1 MKLKIFHVDCPPP
14 LRREARDLIHVLSP
28 LHPLVSNATFR
39 YYIPASTFVKN
50 AVLLRCRE
58 KKKTNRKIPRL
69 AKSPPNLASFTLAL
83 GPIPSTK

>member
-39 YYIPASTFVKN
+39 YYILASTFVKN

-58 KKKTNRKIPRL
+58 KKKRIEKF
-69 AKSPPNLASFTLAL
+69 LAS
-83 GPIPSTK
+83 